1 MSERSNQQKAAYYE
15 LDITIGNLSLL
26 NHPLF
31 SAEERS
37 YAQLKKLLK
46 EYKDRADLALIPLF
60 EETKSLLLDEIPK
73 LKGSNMGTNSKQL
86 ELLENELKRNE
97 EKLENEIYFMKQLMN
112 IIYEKWD
119 EIKKIRDSQ
128 GFTSTPGRLRVRT
141 YETNSKSKEMEF
153 ILDQIDINKDDKA
166 NLKPHE
172 INRRRSIQ
180 KQRIFIRLLVNN
192 KYVTRTK
199 KAFVQ
204 WPSFEASF
212 QEKYQLYLYAKPSSI
227 QLQIVMGLI
236 FPTTIDTI
244 SVPIPGD
251 NVKTLTSSSSIY
263 QEVSFFKKAKPAKP
277 VQKPNPNDKNKEE
290 EAAINEEDPLLKP
303 KENDAIKYIE
313 KLSEISP
320 LEGKILYKGQWVGYG
335 SNMPPRNIDY
345 FQKEEHVAQGVP
357 VNVPH
362 GLLEYEREKLLYNE
376 PGFHID
382 VNDPRNEGLFE
393 NLRNMKNKELREL
406 LKQEEML
413 PFFDLISLRQKL
425 LKIRFSNPDLMELE
439 IPMTEDEIFFNKRLL
454 ELLEVKL

>member
-1 MSERSNQQKAAYYE
+1 MSERSNQQKAAYYQ
-15 LDITIGNLSLL
+15 LDITIGNLCLL

-31 SAEERS
+31 SEEERN

-46 EYKDRADLALIPLF
+46 EYKDRADLALIPHF
-60 EETKSLLLDEIPK
+60 EETKSLLYDEIPK
-73 LKGSNMGTNSKQL
+73 LKGSNSKQL

-112 IIYEKWD
+112 TIYEKWD
-119 EIKKIRDSQ
+119 EIKKIRDNQ
-128 GFTSTPGRLRVRT
+128 GYTSTPGRLRVRT
-141 YETNSKSKEMEF
+141 YQSNSKSKSTEMEF

-166 NLKPHE
+166 NLKPNE

-236 FPTTIDTI
+236 FPSTIDTI

-263 QEVSFFKKAKPAKP
+263 QEVSFFKNAKP
-277 VQKPNPNDKNKEE
+277 VKQVKKSNPNDKNKE

-320 LEGKILYKGQWVGYG
+320 LEGKILYKGQWMGYG
-335 SNMPPRNIDY
+335 PNMPPRNIDY
-345 FQKEEHVAQGVP
+345 FQKKDHVSQGVP

-439 IPMTEDEIFFNKRLL
+439 IPMTEDEIFFNKRLI
-454 ELLEVKL
+454 ELLEVKILK